1 MEKMDILEARKCNL
15 LHWALINAV
24 SQLGDLE
31 NIWVEFPKDGK
42 WELTLTMSGVELPIM
57 KTFKLLES
65 NIDEM
70 VKDKAKELIN
80 DHFAD
85 LFSAV
90 EDTLDD
96 MTEVMKEKITELTE
110 KNLKNA

>member
-1 MEKMDILEARKCNL
+1 MEKFDILEMRKCNL
-15 LHWALINAV
+15 LHWAVINAV
-24 SQLGDLE
+24 TKLGELE
-31 NIWVEFPKDGK
+31 KVWVEFPKDGK
-42 WELTLTMSGVELPIM
+42 WEFTLTMSGVELPIM

-70 VKDKAKELIN
+70 VKDKAKEIVN
-80 DHFAD
+80 DKFDD

-96 MTEVMKEKITELTE
+96 VTDKLKEKFEAELE
-110 KNLKNA
+110 KC

>member
-1 MEKMDILEARKCNL
+1 MEKMDILETRKCNL
-15 LHWALINAV
+15 FHWAVINAV
-24 SQLGDLE
+24 TKLGDLE
-31 NIWVEFPKDGK
+31 NIWVEFPEDGK
-42 WELTLTMSGVELPIM
+42 WEFTLTMSGVELPIM
-57 KTFKLLES
+57 ETFKQIEASL
-65 NIDEM
+65 DEA

-96 MTEVMKEKITELTE
+96 MTGVMKEKIMELTE
-110 KNLKNA
+110 KNLKSS